1 MKRLISTTTLKNK
14 VVLIIYNINT
24 NVKFWCKIY
33 HPFIT
38 LNCGQNITVWF
49 SSNFIVRY
57 PSYISVI
64 KYLLWDLDVAILEH
78 FRFSDIETS
87 ISIDIQQRGYKCFIS
102 MTDH

>member
-1 MKRLISTTTLKNK
+1 MEKYPFPFPKNLYVKRITLIYYA
-14 VVLIIYNINT
+14 VVLSRYNYIY
-24 NVKFWCKIY
+24 VKDY
-33 HPFIT
+33 SQPYS
-38 LNCGQNITVWF
+38 LV
-49 SSNFIVRY
+49 
-57 PSYISVI
+57 ISVI

>member
-1 MKRLISTTTLKNK
+1 MLVQDLSPFYYLELWTKHYGMVLVETL
-14 VVLIIYNINT
+14 LYT
-24 NVKFWCKIY
+24 
-33 HPFIT
+33 
-38 LNCGQNITVWF
+38 
-49 SSNFIVRY
+49 Y
-57 PSYISVI
+57 PSYILVI